1 MEKEHDLPF
10 ERKPSCSTVSG
21 VFVDRGKRLNAPW
34 TMKAA
39 ARGAMNDLMAEVV
52 ENHIREH
59 VASPAIPSDA
69 EGTRGADEL
78 VEIVPSYL
86 R

>member
-1 MEKEHDLPF
+1 
-10 ERKPSCSTVSG
+10 
-21 VFVDRGKRLNAPW
+21 
-34 TMKAA
+34 MKAA